1 MLGFIFVVHGVWSF
15 QVHMFN
21 STPAYIARFWNLLLF
36 LSACFAILL
45 GDVIVKKNE
54 IHGRRRS
61 KMARAD
67 MFCSQGCENRLC
79 AWQVREQL
87 QVYGHEPRLDP
98 HTELVRVII
107 HHSSGSHFAWPGCLH
122 CMSFLFARTLHLPAR
137 TLPLF
142 VFCQSACVDRYC
154 VPART
159 CGACAGPLRANTLH
173 LFARAFPVPACV
185 LCLHLVYIL
194 ICSHDHWGGAPP
206 LNHGRAASTLTT
218 GARQCLLWLT
228 LSSPLASV
236 CTTETLHLSLHTH
249 NTLTCNNPPPHTH
262 TPTRHVSTLD
272 EIVSKFSSQSHAHIP
287 ESIPYG
293 GQVYMS

>member
-122 CMSFLFARTLHLPAR
+122 CMSFLFARTLNLPAR
-137 TLPLF
+137 TLPSF
-142 VFCQSACVDRYC
+142 VFCQSACVD
-154 VPART
+154 
-159 CGACAGPLRANTLH
+159 
-173 LFARAFPVPACV
+173 
-185 LCLHLVYIL
+185 
-194 ICSHDHWGGAPP
+194 ICQA
-206 LNHGRAASTLTT
+206 
-218 GARQCLLWLT
+218 WLT
-228 LSSPLASV
+228 LFSPLASV

-262 TPTRHVSTLD
+262 TQTRHVSTLD
-272 EIVSKFSSQSHAHIP
+272 NIVSKFSSQSHAHIP